1 MSDLASSLRPMVSK
15 ALAALLCP
23 LLALP
28 ISTALAW
35 SRWSA
40 SETVLSLIALPAILA
55 LGLSLPGFVGG
66 LALLFWPRFR
76 RHGLT
81 LSVVC
86 FAFVLGTVGGIRLMR
101 PVARQGWL
109 QVIARAEP
117 LVAAIHAHEKRL
129 GTAPERLENLVP
141 AELAALPTTG
151 LGSSPEFHYHKAGGT
166 NRVFGDRWALTVRP
180 PGIILSFDT
189 LFYVPSETYPEH
201 GVGGGIE
208 RIGRWAYLRN

>member
-1 MSDLASSLRPMVSK
+1 MSGDASPLRPILFR
-15 ALAALLCP
+15 ALFAFLGP
-23 LLALP
+23 LLAWPL
-28 ISTALAW
+28 STDLAW
-35 SRWSA
+35 SEWSPGG
-40 SETVLSLIALPAILA
+40 TLLTLIAFAAMLVLA
-55 LGLSLPGFVGG
+55 LSLPGFLGG

-76 RHGLT
+76 RRGLT
-81 LSVVC
+81 VAVVC
-86 FAFVLGTVGGIRLMR
+86 AAFVLGTVGGIKLMR

-109 QVIARAEP
+109 RVITRAEP
-117 LVAAIHAHEKRL
+117 LIAAVHAHERRL
-129 GTAPERLENLVP
+129 GTAPERLEELVP

-151 LGSSPEFHYHKAGGT
+151 LGSSPEFHYRKADGT

-201 GVGGGIE
+201 GAGGGIE